1 MNLVHGDTQ
10 QELGTL
16 KQYNGTMGDD
26 YGFYLRA
33 YNHLLLHLTIKTLM
47 DKIGL

>member
-1 MNLVHGDTQ
+1 MNWATGDTQ

-16 KQYNGTMGDD
+16 RQYNGTMGDD
-26 YGFYLRA
+26 YGFYIRTH
-33 YNHLLLHLTIKTLM
+33 NHLLLHLTIKTLM